1 MNIIKSEIDISMVS
15 ETKTDNSFAISQFT
29 MTGYLIPFRLDRT
42 SDGGRILFFV
52 REDISCKIIKT
63 DCDDDFDG
71 IFVETNL
78 RKKKL
83 FLCCS
88 YNPHKSNIANHLHW
102 ANLVQPM
109 TVYKKGGKE
118 SFAEFLKIYNLRNL
132 VK

>member
-1 MNIIKSEIDISMVS
+1 MNIIKSEIDISMVT

-63 DCDDDFDG
+63 DSDCDDDFDG

-78 RKKKL
+78 RKKK
-83 FLCCS
+83 
-88 YNPHKSNIANHLHW
+88 
-102 ANLVQPM
+102 
-109 TVYKKGGKE
+109 
-118 SFAEFLKIYNLRNL
+118 
-132 VK
+132 